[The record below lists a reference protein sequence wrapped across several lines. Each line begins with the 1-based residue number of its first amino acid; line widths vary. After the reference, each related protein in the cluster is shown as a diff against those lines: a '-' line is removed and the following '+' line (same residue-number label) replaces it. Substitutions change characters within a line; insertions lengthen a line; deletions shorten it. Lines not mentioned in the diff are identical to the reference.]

1 MKAAPSSDPL
11 HSIPA
16 LDPSRAQQ
24 EGEDMQIS
32 NWRLVLKRVI
42 LTTRQK
48 DQGKLR
54 PNWKGLYIIIAR
66 RGKGSYIVADQDGKM
81 FKK

>member
-1 MKAAPSSDPL
+1 MKATPSSDLL

-16 LDPSRAQQ
+16 LDPSGAQQ

-42 LTTRQK
+42 PTTRQK

-54 PNWKGLYIIIAR
+54 PNWEDPYIIVAWGGKGLYT
-66 RGKGSYIVADQDGKM
+66 
-81 FKK
+81 